1 MIGFIEGKLFAKKPT
16 EALVNVGGIGYKIN
30 ISVNTFENLPE
41 PGKDVMLYTYLSV
54 KEDALDLYGFMSE
67 NEKDTFKL
75 LISVNGIGPKLAQ
88 GILSGIRVNELQLAI
103 GEGNISRIVAVP
115 GVGKKTAERLIVEL
129 KDKIDKI
136 ASGDVDYSVGGSV
149 KADAISALVSL
160 GYSLK
165 VAEKIVLGILDNNPG
180 ITIEDLIKD
189 SLAKLNK

>member
-88 GILSGIRVNELQLAI
+88 GVLSGIRVNELQMAI
-103 GEGNISRIVAVP
+103 SEGNISRIVAVP

-129 KDKIDKI
+129 KDKIDKV

-165 VAEKIVLGILDNNPG
+165 VAEKIVLGILDNNPA